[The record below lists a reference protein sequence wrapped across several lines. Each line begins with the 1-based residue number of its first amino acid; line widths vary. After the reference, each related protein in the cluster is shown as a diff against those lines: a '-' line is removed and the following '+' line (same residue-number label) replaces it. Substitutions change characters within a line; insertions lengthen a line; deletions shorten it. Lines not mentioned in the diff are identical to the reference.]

1 MDYTSNDAG
10 SAPTYYLLCSFFDL
24 TGDLTEGFLRYEF
37 GGLFSEFYGISNIL
51 LTCQLKA

>member
-10 SAPTYYLLCSFFDL
+10 SGPTYYLLFSFFDL
-24 TGDLTEGFLRYEF
+24 TESFLRYEF